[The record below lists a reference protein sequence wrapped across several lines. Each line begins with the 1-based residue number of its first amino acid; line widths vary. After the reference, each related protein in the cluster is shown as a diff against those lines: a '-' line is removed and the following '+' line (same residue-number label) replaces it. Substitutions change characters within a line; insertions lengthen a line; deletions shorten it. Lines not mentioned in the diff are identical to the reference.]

1 MKNVHGNFSGH
12 VIQSIKQSKYLEAN
26 MEFKITVLNKNN
38 EIKASME
45 GASQAV
51 LPGKVSMRKGT
62 GLSLACLGRTAF
74 ILCV

>member
-1 MKNVHGNFSGH
+1 
-12 VIQSIKQSKYLEAN
+12 

-51 LPGKVSMRKGT
+51 LAWRKGT

>member
-1 MKNVHGNFSGH
+1 
-12 VIQSIKQSKYLEAN
+12 

-51 LPGKVSMRKGT
+51 LAWKGEYEEGDRIEFGLPGKNRFYI
-62 GLSLACLGRTAF
+62 F
-74 ILCV
+74 IGNSF